1 MSENEQMNT
10 FTAERGEENK
20 PAIMNLVMI
29 LSIYC
34 SSLFLA
40 LSLSFSLSENF
51 RHSLKVS
58 EKAILLEN

>member
-29 LSIYC
+29 LSIYF
-34 SSLFLA
+34 SSLFLS
-40 LSLSFSLSENF
+40 LSLSEIF
-51 RHSLKVS
+51 RRSLKVS
-58 EKAILLEN
+58 EKVIL